1 MKFGKMIGSKLL
13 DEKWGVERY
22 SMKADNIEKII
33 SDIDCLPYRA
43 ILFDG
48 TWGIGKSYAVNEA
61 LTENSNVCKISMFG
75 LKDPKQIYHE
85 ALFQLALKNNIGGKI
100 GEIANNVL
108 DGKI

>member
-1 MKFGKMIGSKLL
+1 M
-13 DEKWGVERY
+13 GVERY

-61 LTENSNVCKISMFG
+61 LTDNSNV
-75 LKDPKQIYHE
+75 
-85 ALFQLALKNNIGGKI
+85 
-100 GEIANNVL
+100 
-108 DGKI
+108 

>member
-1 MKFGKMIGSKLL
+1 MKNGG
-13 DEKWGVERY
+13 ERY

-85 ALFQLALKNNIGGKI
+85 ALQYCEELKEDCDNMSRHRIDVLI
-100 GEIANNVL
+100 EEIV
-108 DGKI
+108 KK

>member
-1 MKFGKMIGSKLL
+1 M
-13 DEKWGVERY
+13 GVERY

-61 LTENSNVCKISMFG
+61 LKKIPMFAKYQC
-75 LKDPKQIYHE
+75 L
-85 ALFQLALKNNIGGKI
+85 
-100 GEIANNVL
+100 V
-108 DGKI
+108 

>member
-61 LTENSNVCKISMFG
+61 LDRKFQCLQNIDVWFKRPKTNIS
-75 LKDPKQIYHE
+75 
-85 ALFQLALKNNIGGKI
+85 
-100 GEIANNVL
+100 
-108 DGKI
+108 